1 MRVTAERRSGFTH
14 EVRAGEHALVADEPE
29 ARGGANEGPTPM
41 QLLAG
46 ALASC
51 TAITMEMY
59 ADRKGWDLG
68 DLEVCVDFE
77 LDERGSS
84 DRFDVALRLSKELSA
99 EQVER
104 LQRIAGRCPVHRAL
118 AAESEVTVAD
128 HVELV

>member
-1 MRVTAERRSGFTH
+1 MRVTADRRSGFTH
-14 EVRAGEHALVADEPE
+14 DVHAGDHTLVADEPE
-29 ARGGANEGPTPM
+29 ARGGADQGATPM

-59 ADRKGWDLG
+59 ADRKGWELG
-68 DLEVCVDFE
+68 DLQVCVDFE
-77 LDERGSS
+77 LDERNDC
-84 DRFDVALRLSKELSA
+84 DRFDVALRLSKELAS

-104 LQRIAGRCPVHRAL
+104 LQRIAGRCPVHRVL
-118 AAESEVTVAD
+118 AAESKVTVAD